1 MSREHPRAAS
11 TDLRG
16 AALQVVRRALVEV
29 VPLVGHADPI
39 ASRLADIVSAE
50 SRQLRGNDDA

>member
-1 MSREHPRAAS
+1 M
-11 TDLRG
+11 
-16 AALQVVRRALVEV
+16 QVVRRALVEV